1 MGPTRTPLE
10 RRAQYIGIGC
20 VTTAGGTLG
29 GAMVA
34 VLVAKLIGFLTRC
47 TPNEGLPACDWHIY
61 AGWGALNQ
69 LALPFLSV
77 VTLAIALL
85 WLKQRA
91 NSA

>member
-61 AGWGALNQ
+61 AGWGALIG
-69 LALPFLSV
+69 LLILPTTV
-77 VTLAIALL
+77 L
-85 WLKQRA
+85 WRVRQSHRA
-91 NSA
+91 DDTQTGD